1 MSIPK
6 LNFEIGSANSQLHQ
20 RFTVDTEGTRERA
33 RYHWKDLDSRFSDH
47 LSDCQVD
54 FAFTTSLE
62 MKLLWLSK
70 WCPIGVNLVSTDRG
84 HIGLHYDRRDL
95 KVNESSGV
103 ALLEPSRSIRG
114 FLRFLQNP
122 WKRGSETS
130 GLAMLLVRVCGAET
144 FVPWML
150 LERAGASCLF
160 MLELKFHSGSSIYS
174 NENDEQE

>member
-1 MSIPK
+1 MSISK
-6 LNFEIGSANSQLHQ
+6 LNFEIGSANSQLHH

-84 HIGLHYDRRDL
+84 HIGIHYDRRDL
-95 KVNESSGV
+95 KSRQGPFGVSSGFF
-103 ALLEPSRSIRG
+103 RTRG
-114 FLRFLQNP
+114 
-122 WKRGSETS
+122 KETS

-160 MLELKFHSGSSIYS
+160 MLELNFHSGSSIYS